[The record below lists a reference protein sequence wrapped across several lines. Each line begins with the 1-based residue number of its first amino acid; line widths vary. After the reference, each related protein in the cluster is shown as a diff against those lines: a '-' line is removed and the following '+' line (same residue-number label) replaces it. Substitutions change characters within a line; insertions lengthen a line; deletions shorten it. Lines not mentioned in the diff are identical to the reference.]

1 MSKPAAYGRMAS
13 LHAKLA
19 QVMEGMLD
27 EALASDGLPLDAA
40 SIGTI
45 SKFLKDNEITCDP
58 ADKEDMN
65 ALREKFSRA
74 RRSGSVEQ
82 SIQNILE
89 GASEPNELH

>member
-1 MSKPAAYGRMAS
+1 MSKPAAYGKMAG

-19 QVMEGMLD
+19 DVMEEMLD
-27 EALASDGLPLDAA
+27 DALRSDGLPLDAA

-58 ADKEDMN
+58 ADKEDMQ

-74 RRSGSVEQ
+74 RAGGSTARSVM
-82 SIQNILE
+82 NIIE
-89 GASEPNELH
+89 GASESSELH

>member
-19 QVMEGMLD
+19 EVMEEMLD
-27 EALASDGLPLDAA
+27 DALRSDGLPLDAA

-82 SIQNILE
+82 SIQNIIE

>member
-1 MSKPAAYGRMAS
+1 MSKPAAYGKMAS

-19 QVMEGMLD
+19 EVMEEMLD
-27 EALASDGLPLDAA
+27 DALRSDGLPLDAA

-82 SIQNILE
+82 SIQNIIE

>member
-1 MSKPAAYGRMAS
+1 MSKPAAYGKMAS

-19 QVMEGMLD
+19 EVMEDMLD
-27 EALASDGLPLDAA
+27 DALKADGLPLDAA

-58 ADKEDMN
+58 ADKEDMQ

-74 RRSGSVEQ
+74 RRGGSAERSV
-82 SIQNILE
+82 QNILD
-89 GASEPNELH
+89 GAAESTELH